1 MIEIQNKK
9 AGIPILFVT
18 LGFQLGVQMQ
28 IFWEPVFSVVC
39 RLMIILHASVAVIV
53 ECLS

>member
-9 AGIPILFVT
+9 VGIPILIVT
-18 LGFQLGVQMQ
+18 VGFQLGVQMQ
-28 IFWEPVFSVVC
+28 IFWEPVFSVAC